1 MKKNFFYIFTIFAAV
16 LFVSCGTTSN
26 MVKSPKFTSVDRLC
40 QIKPGNSY
48 ELVTQ
53 TLGCDPYN
61 ILSNQI
67 DGYAIYL
74 FKFKF
79 TEREVKAEDSEIFNQ
94 RGGETAGVEVY
105 TPQLQDAIL
114 IFKNNKL
121 ETILTVQGRKDSPS
135 LVLINNTLYEISKD
149 KSTYVI
155 VPTAINE
162 PVEEESAGLGG
173 VFNFG
178 GKKKNK

>member
-1 MKKNFFYIFTIFAAV
+1 MKNLFYIFMIVAAILFA
-16 LFVSCGTTSN
+16 SCGTTSN

-40 QIKPGNSY
+40 QIHPGNSY
-48 ELVTQ
+48 DMVVQ
-53 TLGCDPYN
+53 TLGCEPYN

-74 FKFKF
+74 YKFKF
-79 TEREVKAEDSEIFNQ
+79 TEREVKAADSEILNQ

-121 ETILTVQGRKDSPS
+121 ETILTAQGRKDSPS
-135 LVLINNTLYEISKD
+135 LVLINNTLYEISKE
-149 KSTYVI
+149 KSTYII
-155 VPTAINE
+155 VPTTINE
-162 PVEEESAGLGG
+162 PVEEEASGLGG
-173 VFNFG
+173 MFSLP